1 MPNIR
6 YMPCR
11 SCGDTVT
18 QFLDLGPQPLSD
30 AFRDPEDDS
39 EEFWFRLRAVICR
52 GCEVVQLA
60 EPAPVERMFNGEYP
74 FRTSSSVRMSA
85 HFAATAE
92 RLVAGLTSPDP
103 FVVEIGSN
111 DGTMLASIADRGIR
125 HLGVDP
131 AANMVDEALSR
142 KVNARAEWFNAFTAA
157 RIRNEFGPADIVY
170 AANTM
175 CHIPNLHGVF
185 TGLETLLAGDGI
197 VVFEDPYLGDVLRL
211 GSFDQIYDEHFYLF
225 SATAVARIAEPYG
238 FTLVDVEHLEVH
250 GGELRYTLAR
260 DGRPPS
266 PRVAALIATEARD
279 GTHSPA
285 RLGAFA
291 AEVADRRTRLRDV
304 LVDEQRSGRS
314 VAGYAATAK
323 SATVL
328 NYCGIGPELLP
339 VVYDTTP
346 EKQGRT
352 TPGSHIPVEPFPTDL
367 ADYPDAFLLF
377 AWNHADEIVAKERR
391 FVDRGGRWIR
401 YVPDVRID

>member
-1 MPNIR
+1 M
-6 YMPCR
+6 
-11 SCGDTVT
+11 T

-30 AFRDPEDDS
+30 AFRSPDDS
-39 EEFWFRLRAVICR
+39 SDEFWLHLRAVVCR
-52 GCEVVQLA
+52 GCHVVQLA
-60 EPAPVERMFNGEYP
+60 DPGPVERMFHAGYP
-74 FRTSSSVRMSA
+74 FRTSSSVRMSL
-85 HFAATAE
+85 HFAETAE

-103 FVVEIGSN
+103 FLVEIGSN

-131 AANMVDEALSR
+131 AANVVDEALSR
-142 KVNARAEWFNAFTAA
+142 KVNARAEWFDATTAA
-157 RIRNEFGPADIVY
+157 RIFDEFGPADVVY

-175 CHIPNLHGVF
+175 CHIPDLHGVF
-185 TGLETLLAGDGI
+185 EGLKTLLAGDGT

-225 SATAVARIAEPYG
+225 SATAVARIAALHG
-238 FTLVDVEHLEVH
+238 FALVDVEHLEVH
-250 GGELRYTLAR
+250 GGEVRYTLAR
-260 DGRPPS
+260 DGRVPS
-266 PRVAALIATEARD
+266 REVAGLIAAEARA
-279 GTHSPA
+279 GMHGSA
-285 RLGAFA
+285 RLDAFA

-304 LVDEQRSGRS
+304 LVDERRSGRS

-328 NYCGIGPELLP
+328 NYCGIGPEILP

-352 TPGSHIPVEPFPTDL
+352 TPGSHIPVEPFPTDP
-367 ADYPDAFLLF
+367 ADYPDTFLLF
-377 AWNHADEIVAKERR
+377 AWNHADEILAKERR

-401 YVPDVRID
+401 YVPDVRIG